1 MVTLPSVKV
10 AMQPLS
16 QKVPMERRAVL
27 RPGKMCA
34 FLAARGMLVQGRS
47 AVGVEVITS
56 PLGIL
61 IGRGTATICLLVHGL
76 ESVRKFPVVP
86 ESAKADSVTFA
97 TKLTLGL
104 IKLICLIILLALGVA
119 AAVGRHSSHPLFHC
133 DPPMMSALVAAVL

>member
-1 MVTLPSVKV
+1 
-10 AMQPLS
+10 
-16 QKVPMERRAVL
+16 MERRAVL

-47 AVGVEVITS
+47 AVWVEVMTS

-76 ESVRKFPVVP
+76 VLVRKFPVVP
-86 ESAKADSVTFA
+86 ESAQADSVTFV

-104 IKLICLIILLALGVA
+104 IKLLCLLILLSLGMA
-119 AAVGRHSSHPLFHC
+119 AAVGRHSSHPLFHW
-133 DPPMMSALVAAVL
+133 DPPMMSALVAAGLWPAVRFLQVQEE

>member
-1 MVTLPSVKV
+1 
-10 AMQPLS
+10 
-16 QKVPMERRAVL
+16 MERRAVL

-47 AVGVEVITS
+47 AVWVEVITS

-86 ESAKADSVTFA
+86 ESAQADSDTFS

-104 IKLICLIILLALGVA
+104 IKLICLIILLALGRSSA
-119 AAVGRHSSHPLFHC
+119 RGRHLSQPLFHWE
-133 DPPMMSALVAAVL
+133 PLIGSALVALTLWVAIRLRHEFES